1 MTRKTLHLQ
10 WVTLSPGQTDLTCWF
25 NIVHNLYLK
34 KKSSSG
40 DNEVYS
46 VLSLVT
52 ECFPLFNNVGN
63 GLKLVTEES
72 QNEGKIE
79 EFLKLMSPLHE
90 TVIWYKICPAGWQAM
105 HWDI

>member
-34 KKSSSG
+34 KNSSSG

-52 ECFPLFNNVGN
+52 ECCPLLDSVGN

-79 EFLKLMSPLHE
+79 EFL
-90 TVIWYKICPAGWQAM
+90 
-105 HWDI
+105 